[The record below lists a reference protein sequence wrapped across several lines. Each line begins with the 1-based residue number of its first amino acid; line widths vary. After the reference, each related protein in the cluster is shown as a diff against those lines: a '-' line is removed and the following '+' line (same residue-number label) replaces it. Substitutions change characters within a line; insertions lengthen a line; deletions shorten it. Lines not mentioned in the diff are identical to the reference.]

1 MKKLLALLIVF
12 SFLIAG
18 CGQEQERKKDG
29 NDQPEVTGE
38 SNQVDDFKVSIHV
51 EDELDAY
58 ATITY
63 VGEEAEKEIYHG
75 GSIFY
80 FNIYQLDGDFKHLGA
95 MDQPLLTTTLIQNE
109 PHRVTFNN
117 LDHIT
122 LKPGKYK
129 FEAIAQFSLDS
140 DDVLGTEIEIPV
152 SKIVVVE

>member
-1 MKKLLALLIVF
+1 MKKLLMLLIVF

-18 CGQEQERKKDG
+18 CGQEQARKKDA
-29 NDQPEVTGE
+29 NDQSEVTDE

-63 VGEEAEKEIYHG
+63 VGEEAEKDIYHG
-75 GSIFY
+75 GSIFF
-80 FNIYQLDGDFKHLGA
+80 FNNYQLDGDFKDIGA
-95 MDQPLLTTTLIQNE
+95 MHLPLLTTTLIQNE

-117 LDHIT
+117 LDNIT

-140 DDVLGTEIEIPV
+140 EDILGTEIEIPV
-152 SKIVVVE
+152 SKMVVVE

>member
-63 VGEEAEKEIYHG
+63 VGEEAEKDIYHG
-75 GSIFY
+75 GSIFF
-80 FNIYQLDGDFKHLGA
+80 FNIYQQDGNFKHLGA
-95 MDQPLLTTTLIQNE
+95 MEQPLLATTLIQNE
-109 PHRVTFNN
+109 PHRVTFNS
-117 LDHIT
+117 LDDIT
-122 LKPGKYK
+122 LKSGKYK
-129 FEAIAQFSLDS
+129 FEAIAHFSLDS

-152 SKIVVVE
+152 SKMVVVE

>member
-1 MKKLLALLIVF
+1 MKKSLMLLIAF

-18 CGQEQERKKDG
+18 CGQEQARKKDG
-29 NDQPEVTGE
+29 NDQPEVTDE

-75 GSIFY
+75 GSIFF
-80 FNIYQLDGDFKHLGA
+80 FNIYQQGGNFKYLGA
-95 MDQPLLTTTLIQNE
+95 MEQPLLTTTLIQNE
-109 PHRVTFNN
+109 PHRVTFNS
-117 LDHIT
+117 LDDIT
-122 LKPGKYK
+122 LKTGKYK

-140 DDVLGTEIEIPV
+140 DDVLETEIEIPV
-152 SKIVVVE
+152 SKMVVVE